1 MRRAAVGP
9 PKAGALYWKRSH
21 DKLRPKIIRGE
32 IAMKRSI
39 CWKKPAA
46 GMAAA
51 CFAAAAL
58 PVLAQ
63 KHDPAAGFPSRPIRV
78 IVPFSPGGQPD
89 IFARL
94 IGQKVS
100 GSTGQQV
107 VVDNRAGAGGMLGSR
122 IVAEATPDGHTLLS
136 ISAAHT
142 ILPTVRK
149 LPFDTRGDFAGV
161 SMIYNAAYVL
171 VVPPSLGVKTT
182 KDLIAL
188 AKARPGQLNLASA
201 GLGSGTHFAGEV
213 FKSAAAI
220 DVVHVPYKGIPE
232 ATNDLLA
239 SRVQLFM
246 APLGS
251 STPLVREGRMRA
263 LGVSSPKR
271 VSVLPDVP
279 TIAEAGLPGFRWDSW
294 GAILAPAQTPRA
306 VIAKLNRE
314 ITAALR
320 QPDVE
325 KTMRALGAEP
335 APTTPAALDQFIAQ
349 DLAMVKKIAD
359 RAGIKPD

>member
-1 MRRAAVGP
+1 
-9 PKAGALYWKRSH
+9 
-21 DKLRPKIIRGE
+21 
-32 IAMKRSI
+32 MKRSVI
-39 CWKKPAA
+39 GKFGPGLVMACIAA
-46 GMAAA
+46 T
-51 CFAAAAL
+51 AL
-58 PVLAQ
+58 PADAQ
-63 KHDPAAGFPSRPIRV
+63 KGDSAAGFPARPIRV

-94 IGQKVS
+94 IGQKVAA
-100 GSTGQQV
+100 STGQQV
-107 VVDNRAGAGGMLGSR
+107 VVDNRAGAGGMVGSR
-122 IVAEATPDGHTLLS
+122 IVAEANPDGYTLLS

-142 ILPTVRK
+142 ILPTVRA
-149 LPFDTRGDFAGV
+149 LPFDTRRDFAGI
-161 SMIYNAAYVL
+161 SMAYNAAYLL
-171 VVPPSLGVKTT
+171 VVPPSLGVKST

-188 AKARPGQLNLASA
+188 AKAKPGQLNLASA
-201 GLGSGTHFAGEV
+201 GRGSGTHFAGEV

-239 SRVQLFM
+239 GRVQLFM
-246 APLGS
+246 APLAS

-294 GAILAPAQTPRA
+294 GAIFAPAKTPRA
-306 VIAKLNRE
+306 VIGKLNRE

-335 APTTPAALDQFIAQ
+335 APTTPAELDKFVAQ
-349 DLAMVKKIAD
+349 DLAMVRKIAD
-359 RAGIKPD
+359 LAGIKPE